1 MSLSKKILSVNY
13 AFRIIEPLTSRCSKF
28 RFKPLSTDILS
39 SRLQTIAE
47 GEGLELSPGVVAE
60 IVRASGG
67 DMRKGITFL
76 QSAARL
82 RGTEPLTESDIK
94 EIAGVS

>member
-1 MSLSKKILSVNY
+1 M
-13 AFRIIEPLTSRCSKF
+13 
-28 RFKPLSTDILS
+28 STDILS

-47 GEGLELSPGVVAE
+47 GEGLKLSAGVVKE

-82 RGTEPLTESDIK
+82 RGTESITECDIK
-94 EIAGVS
+94 EIAGVSQYC